1 LCSADSAGAR
11 RTPSR
16 ERERQPY
23 WSNAASA
30 ERRAPSA
37 VTRSDI
43 IEVPHFMDFLS
54 NLNNEQREAVLHREG
69 PVLILAGAG
78 SGKTRVITFRIAYL
92 IGDGHAEPDQV
103 LAVTFTNKAADEMR
117 ERVVALIGS
126 DCEGVWL
133 STFHAL
139 CARLLRREG
148 PAIGLSRDFVIY
160 DSSDQVAVVK
170 QAERDLGIDDKLVP
184 PRMALSRIS
193 QAKNRMEGPEALRSA
208 WNIRDEQIAKIY
220 ARYLDALRDSN
231 ALDFDDLLLKTV
243 ELFETSEHVR
253 QKYARKFRYVMVDEY
268 QDTNR
273 PQYLLIRRLAEVYRN
288 LAVVGD
294 PDQSIYKWRGADL
307 RNILDFENDFPEA
320 KVVRL
325 EQNYRS
331 TQMILDAASAVI
343 RQNRNRKD
351 KRLWTD
357 RQGGRRIVYFRGND
371 ELEEADF
378 ITRSLK
384 AARSEEI
391 DATMAVLYRTNAQ
404 SRAIED
410 SLMRESIPYKII
422 GGVRFYERKEIK
434 DALAFLK
441 LIINPHD
448 DVSLRRV
455 INVPARGIGK
465 GVMESLQ
472 AIDPAAI
479 QADAPP
485 LLAAGLQEVSSSRS
499 LWAKLV
505 YAVDEEK
512 VAPRAV
518 ASLRAFRDLIVGLSA
533 VARQD
538 SVSITLGKML
548 DQTGYLNDLREEN
561 SEEANERIE
570 NLMELVSA
578 AREYETREPDASVG
592 GFVDR
597 LSLLSEADEESG
609 NREAKV
615 WLMTLHAAKG
625 LEFPVVIIAGLE
637 EGLFPHSRSSE
648 DEEEIEEERRLCYVG
663 MTRAQSYL
671 ILTGA
676 ARRRVFGE
684 YQATEPSRFLDEIP
698 AELVERIAPSYANPY
713 QGGFSHQHYEFRTNP
728 YGRKGRGARFRE
740 EAASYSYE
748 DEDQSALAVKL
759 GMRVRH
765 AQFGV
770 GTVVGVEE
778 HNDDLKIT
786 VRFNTVGVKKLLAK
800 YAKLELA

>member
-1 LCSADSAGAR
+1 
-11 RTPSR
+11 
-16 ERERQPY
+16 
-23 WSNAASA
+23 
-30 ERRAPSA
+30 
-37 VTRSDI
+37 
-43 IEVPHFMDFLS
+43 MDFLS
-54 NLNNEQREAVLHREG
+54 KLNPEQREAVLHLNG
-69 PVLILAGAG
+69 PLLILAGAG

-92 IGDGHAEPDQV
+92 IGDGHAEPGQV
-103 LAVTFTNKAADEMR
+103 LAVTFTNKAAGEMR
-117 ERVVALIGS
+117 ERVEALIGS

-133 STFHAL
+133 STFHSL
-139 CARLLRREG
+139 CARLLRREA

-170 QAERDLGIDDKLVP
+170 QAEREIGIDDKLVP
-184 PRMALSRIS
+184 PRLALARIS
-193 QAKNRMEGPEALRSA
+193 QAKNRMEGPDSLRGGF
-208 WNIRDEQIAKIY
+208 NLREEQIAKIY
-220 ARYLDALRDSN
+220 ERYIQALRDAN

-243 ELFETSEHVR
+243 ELFETSER
-253 QKYARKFRYVMVDEY
+253 TRDRYAQKFRYIMVDEY

-273 PQYLLIRRLAEVYRN
+273 PQYLLIRRLAEHHRN

-307 RNILDFENDFPEA
+307 RNILDFEQDFPEA
-320 KVVRL
+320 RTVKL

-331 TQMILDAASAVI
+331 TQVILDAATGVI
-343 RQNRNRKD
+343 RENRNRKE

-357 RQGGRRIVYFRGND
+357 RKGGSRVVYYRAND

-378 ITRSLK
+378 ITKSIK
-384 AARSEEI
+384 QARTEDV
-391 DATMAVLYRTNAQ
+391 DATLAVLYRTNAQ

-410 SLMRESIPYKII
+410 SLMREGVPYKII

-434 DALAFLK
+434 DALAYMK

-448 DVSLRRV
+448 DVSMRRV

-465 GVMESLQ
+465 GVMDALQ
-472 AIDPAAI
+472 AIDPEAVL
-479 QADAPP
+479 ADAPP
-485 LLAAGLQEVSSSRS
+485 LLAAGLQEISSARS

-505 YAVDEEK
+505 YAIDEGK
-512 VAPRAV
+512 LPPRAT
-518 ASLRAFRDLIVGLSA
+518 ASLKVFRDLLMGLSQ

-538 SVSITLGKML
+538 SVSITIGKML
-548 DQTGYLNDLREEN
+548 DQTGYLNDLRDEN
-561 SEEANERIE
+561 TEEANERVE

-578 AREYETREPDASVG
+578 SREYETREADTSLG

-609 NREAKV
+609 TREAKV
-615 WLMTLHAAKG
+615 WLMTMHAAKG
-625 LEFPVVIIAGLE
+625 LEFPLVVIAGLE

-648 DEEEIEEERRLCYVG
+648 DLEELEEERRLCYVG
-663 MTRAQSYL
+663 MTRAQSQL
-671 ILTGA
+671 ILTSA

-698 AELVERIAPSYANPY
+698 PELVERIAPAYASPY
-713 QGGFSHQHYEFRTNP
+713 QSTFGHGHYEFHTNP
-728 YGRKGRGARFRE
+728 YGRKGRGRFRE
-740 EAASYSYE
+740 SEAAYAHE
-748 DEDQSALAVKL
+748 DEDQSAPGLKL

-770 GTVVGVEE
+770 GTIVGIEA

-786 VRFNTVGVKKLLAK
+786 VRFNSLGVKKLLAK
-800 YAKLELA
+800 YAKLERA